1 MVYDY
6 YKQNDVPFTSQAK
19 SLGIRKNYPHKNPIK
34 TYNTIIIKIKI
45 IKKFL
50 FFFIHQKWLVFFIYS
65 IYKIKHYLQL
75 SRFLQRYFWYLYK
88 FRAEEKILYV
98 KKICFLCLSD
108 F

>member
-50 FFFIHQKWLVFFIYS
+50 FFYS
-65 IYKIKHYLQL
+65 SKMISIFYLFYLQNKTL
-75 SRFLQRYFWYLYK
+75 FATFKVFAKVFLVSL
-88 FRAEEKILYV
+88 
-98 KKICFLCLSD
+98 
-108 F
+108 